1 MFWPT
6 QYNILLELCMIIL
19 NWVETKLLSQEQ
31 RRRLYYTITFV
42 FNPAKQMNMGEK
54 KSLLLVVIDTTLIIS
69 EDGHGCF
76 YLLAIQISFCCEMPV
91 LLLVP
96 YLNISLFIVRSEI
109 LITTPRQLLQPR
121 KTNAPDKGSQ
131 RHRPYSEG
139 WESSPYSL
147 APITHL
153 IKGTTYFQTL
163 RAGSGSHS

>member
-1 MFWPT
+1 MET
-6 QYNILLELCMIIL
+6 LLHNHICFQPCQADE
-19 NWVETKLLSQEQ
+19 
-31 RRRLYYTITFV
+31 Y
-42 FNPAKQMNMGEK
+42 GGK

-96 YLNISLFIVRSEI
+96 YLNISLFIVRSEF

-139 WESSPYSL
+139 
-147 APITHL
+147 
-153 IKGTTYFQTL
+153 
-163 RAGSGSHS
+163 